1 MSEAAPA
8 TGGGARL
15 VAASLSATLMPLNS
29 TMIAVALPDISE
41 EFGRD
46 PALVTQA
53 LVTSYLIAAVVLQSP
68 AGKVGDRIGHVRMV
82 AAGQL
87 LVAVGALLGFLAPS
101 LLVLIVARILMA
113 AGSAAL
119 VPSTLAL
126 LRHGLPPERRGRAF
140 GAFGAMMALSAAL
153 GPVVGGELVKA
164 FGWPSVFA
172 ANLPVL
178 AVSVALGAFAGRVVA
193 EPVQAARPRFDWV
206 GTGLL
211 AAGLT
216 SIILGLRPDGG
227 HVVLLLV
234 VGIGL
239 LVPFALWERRAADPV
254 VAFSLF
260 RSVPFSAGAFLI
272 AVQNLV
278 MYALIFQIPLVAVAL
293 FDLEARGTGRLLVS
307 MMLAMVI
314 TSPIAG
320 RLTDHLGAR
329 SLAIAGSM
337 VALLGIAALAWIDLT
352 SPGQLAPPLVLLGI
366 GLGLTTPA
374 AQSASMSAV
383 GADLAGMAAGIGS
396 TMRYLGGIVGVA
408 VMSLLLDVH
417 GTRAEVVAE
426 HRTLMVVFGGALLF
440 GLLCS
445 AFLPGRVDTP
455 VPNRS
460 AAEPGA

>member
-1 MSEAAPA
+1 VSEAAPA

-227 HVVLLLV
+227 HVALLLV

-408 VMSLLLDVH
+408 VMSVLLDVH

-455 VPNRS
+455 VQNRS
-460 AAEPGA
+460 VAEPGA